1 MISRKKIPLEE
12 GEPKWP
18 GPQLPPEPAGC
29 GAPGGSYWPCS
40 HVLPQGWKQQ
50 DHKSCPVTGQH
61 QGERLKAHP
70 QEHKGAEAQRQEG
83 NPGSLTDTACT
94 YTPMVAAGTQADHGT
109 SLHWKHRHSCFDTA
123 PDCNPYSSGLLTTWG
138 QLSEFQTC
146 FPGHRDSKS
155 QKWEGKPQEGY
166 TKHTENT
173 FYPSSPLPEVGCIPI
188 LLSLRNKERLQL
200 WQHCCDCTRA
210 VSDNTQL
217 SHCWA
222 KVMRASEL
230 WKRSWR
236 HRSAHDEAMALGKV
250 SVQVA
255 KAKALLARNYF

>member
-1 MISRKKIPLEE
+1 M
-12 GEPKWP
+12 
-18 GPQLPPEPAGC
+18 
-29 GAPGGSYWPCS
+29 
-40 HVLPQGWKQQ
+40 V
-50 DHKSCPVTGQH
+50 PVCT
-61 QGERLKAHP
+61 E
-70 QEHKGAEAQRQEG
+70 
-83 NPGSLTDTACT
+83 STDTAALT
-94 YTPMVAAGTQADHGT
+94 QPQIVTPIAQGYLPHGV
-109 SLHWKHRHSCFDTA
+109 SCQNFRPVFQDTETLRVR
-123 PDCNPYSSGLLTTWG
+123 N
-138 QLSEFQTC
+138 
-146 FPGHRDSKS
+146 
-155 QKWEGKPQEGY
+155 GKANLRKA
-166 TKHTENT
+166 T
-173 FYPSSPLPEVGCIPI
+173 PSTLKTLFIPPLPEVGCIPI

-250 SVQVA
+250 SAQVA